1 MIVCVCRGISERH
14 VETIVA
20 AGATTVDQ
28 VTRSCGAASDWGLS
42 PLGGRAGRGR
52 ARRSLFRRDARM
64 KGLDEV
70 VTLLNEVLTA
80 ELTAINQAGEGN
92 YLAQQIKES
101 DA

>member
-1 MIVCVCRGISERH
+1 MIVCVCRGISDRH

-28 VTRSCGAASDWGLS
+28 VT
-42 PLGGRAGRGR
+42 
-52 ARRSLFRRDARM
+52 
-64 KGLDEV
+64 
-70 VTLLNEVLTA
+70 LLEEILTSEEGHINWIEA
-80 ELTAINQAGEGN
+80 QLELIKQAGEGN